1 MIGYNSQVDGPGKE
15 RDPVAMEAHNLSLGV
30 QEEVVN
36 DVGLIMECGN
46 VVTGY
51 PQVYSAATKL
61 YIKSYRHLYE
71 CEEVRDQQDEVEV
84 LYNDAAIGSREKI
97 NFHNKFQY
105 HGG

>member
-1 MIGYNSQVDGPGKE
+1 MFVTLNLE
-15 RDPVAMEAHNLSLGV
+15 ADPVPTAEQIEWIKDGAKDMSV
-30 QEEVVN
+30 FPR
-36 DVGLIMECGN
+36 C
-46 VVTGY
+46 
-51 PQVYSAATKL
+51 KL
-61 YIKSYRHLYE
+61 YTNGDRYLYE